1 MLRRVRSV
9 VKRLFEKLFGDASR
23 RRTGRRCSVVA
34 AALLAATLVGG
45 CAINPAPPLADAST
59 KSAAAAGDDEQ
70 REARRIRHWITANGA
85 RVYFLPAPDLPIV
98 DLRVVFDA
106 GSARDGQHPGVA
118 RLAASALRSGAA
130 NMDVEQIA
138 ARLAAVGAQ
147 LGVDARR
154 DMAWLQLRSL
164 SSEAELAPAVEIA
177 AAILGSPSFP
187 EGEIERLK
195 QQGLIALREERQSPG
210 KTAERA
216 FFAAL
221 YGDHPY
227 ARRPDEDDVRSLDR
241 AAVRDF
247 FARHYVASNAVV
259 AIVGDL
265 DRAAA
270 EALAERVTAVLP
282 RGEPA
287 APLPPVAELSRGET
301 LRIPFP
307 SQQAHI
313 LIGQPGLSR
322 GDADY
327 FSLYLGNHVFGG
339 SGFSSR
345 LVGEVR
351 EKRGLAYSVYSHFL
365 PMAERGPFQMGLQ
378 TRGDQAEG
386 AAELVRE
393 ELRRFVAEGPSEAEI
408 EAALLNITGGSP
420 LRTDSNR
427 KLVEYLAMIGFYD
440 LPLDY
445 LDAFNAR
452 ISAEDAASVRD
463 AFQRRVAPQR
473 LITVIVGGGAE

>member
-1 MLRRVRSV
+1 MVKHLLKKRFFDVLRQRRGARRSAPATA
-9 VKRLFEKLFGDASR
+9 LLS
-23 RRTGRRCSVVA
+23 
-34 AALLAATLVGG
+34 ALLATSLTAG
-45 CAINPAPPLADAST
+45 CAMQPASPLAGATASGA
-59 KSAAAAGDDEQ
+59 AAAAGEQ
-70 REARRIRHWITANGA
+70 REVRRIRHWTTANGA
-85 RVYFLPAPDLPIV
+85 RVYYLPAADLPIV

-106 GSARDGQHPGVA
+106 GSARDGDRPGVA
-118 RLAASALRSGAA
+118 RLTASALRSGAA
-130 NMDVEQIA
+130 QMDVEQIA

-147 LGVDARR
+147 LSVDAMR

-164 SSEAELAPAVEIA
+164 SSAAELAPAVEIA

-195 QQGLIALREERQSPG
+195 QQGLIALREEQQNPG
-210 KTAERA
+210 QIAERA
-216 FFAAL
+216 FFDAL

-227 ARRPDEDDVRSLDR
+227 ARRPDEADVRALDR

-247 FARHYVASNAVV
+247 AARHYVASNAVV

-270 EALAERVTAVLP
+270 EALAERVTAGLP

-287 APLPPVAELSRGET
+287 PPLPPVAELDASRT

-322 GDADY
+322 GDPDY

-339 SGFSSR
+339 SGFASR

-351 EKRGLAYSVYSHFL
+351 EKRGLAYSVYSYFL

-393 ELRRFVAEGPSEAEI
+393 ELRRFVAEGPSAAEI
-408 EAALLNITGGSP
+408 EASLLNVTGSSP

-427 KLVEYLAMIGFYD
+427 KLVEYLALIGFYD

-452 ISAEDAASVRD
+452 VSAEDAASVRD
-463 AFQRRVAPQR
+463 AFQRRIDPDR